1 MYKNELLS
9 IQQKKV
15 LQKAKENYSKEKTS
29 EYCLKNKK
37 ALKEKSKT

>member
-15 LQKAKENYSKEKTS
+15 LEKAKENYSKEKT
-29 EYCLKNKK
+29 EYYLKNKK

>member
-29 EYCLKNKK
+29 EYYLKNKK
-37 ALKEKSKT
+37 ALKEKSKA